1 MQYKE
6 LKDCRESFCLLTNVE
21 IITFQDQAMG
31 NLALKNVLL
40 FGSHYY

>member
-6 LKDCRESFCLLTNVE
+6 LKDCRESFCLLINVE

-31 NLALKNVLL
+31 NLAYEKCPFFFWKLC
-40 FGSHYY
+40 